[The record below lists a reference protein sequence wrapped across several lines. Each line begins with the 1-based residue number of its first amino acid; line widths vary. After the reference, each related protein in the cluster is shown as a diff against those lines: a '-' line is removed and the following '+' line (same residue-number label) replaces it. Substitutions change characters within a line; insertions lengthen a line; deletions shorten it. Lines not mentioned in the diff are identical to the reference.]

1 MKIAFEPILSS
12 DGKLYAFECLTR
24 AYGKK
29 GEKLNNTELFFKTA
43 NGETLN
49 EILNYQLNVIEKNH
63 HFFLNKK
70 IRVSINLNYKSIGF
84 IDPETL
90 RKFNELE
97 MLCLEVDVHDMLFL
111 SDNGIEFLNSLN
123 NEIWLDDLDAN
134 EEYPHLNLIKNIK
147 SIKIDKYSFWRDFS
161 NKNSVSELTKKYTS
175 KDLNV
180 IFEGVE
186 KSEQFHTLEKKRLL
200 FGQGYLFEEICED
213 SLKDVTMQLSAS
225 PHRRDNKLS

>member
-12 DGKLYAFECLTR
+12 DGKLYAVECLTR

-43 NGETLN
+43 NGEALN
-49 EILNYQLNVIEKNH
+49 EILNYQLDVIEKNH

-70 IRVSINLNYKSIGF
+70 IRVSLNLNYKCIEF
-84 IDPETL
+84 INPEAL
-90 RKFNELE
+90 RKLNELE
-97 MLCLEVDVHDMLFL
+97 MLCLEVDVHDIQFL
-111 SDNGIEFLNSLN
+111 SENGVEFLNSLN

-147 SIKIDKYSFWRDFS
+147 SIKIDKYIFWKDFS
-161 NKNSVSELTKKYTS
+161 NINSIEELTEKYTS
-175 KDLNV
+175 KNLRV

-186 KSEQFHTLEKKRLL
+186 TNKQFSTIEKKRLL
-200 FGQGYLFEEICED
+200 YAQGYLFEEFFED
-213 SLKDVTMQLSAS
+213 SLKDLTLLLSAT